1 MSVSDQTGLR
11 GILAPVASL
20 DRWLQ
25 IVFLA
30 LLATS
35 AVRYLE
41 RHGFGPDGVLVL
53 AGAALLAVAYS
64 VRPLLPTRAWWP
76 TAWVVTVTVL
86 WALLTLAAP
95 SFAWCAVPLGFAVL
109 QVLPFRGAVVVVV
122 LMTGLVTAA
131 ELRIADG
138 VDPTV
143 IVGPIGIAV
152 VTVLVYRAL
161 QRESAARQRLLDEL
175 TDAQDELLQAQH
187 RAGALAERERLSRE
201 IHDSVGQQLS
211 SINLLLQAA
220 EQDWSARPDA
230 ARRHVRT
237 AAATAREGLDEV
249 RRVVRDLAPASLE
262 GGSAEALPDALERL
276 VTDAAAT
283 GDGAALEF
291 HRHGDARVVPA
302 AVAGALLRS
311 ARGALANALEH
322 ARARRVVVSLTFQ
335 PDEVRLDVRD
345 DGVGFDLEGSGRRGA
360 PDRSAGERAVGERG
374 AGERGHGLRGLRER
388 AQELGGRAEIESALG
403 DGTTVSV
410 SFPLEGGTSE
420 RSAS

>member
-1 MSVSDQTGLR
+1 MSVSDRTGIR

-41 RHGFGPDGVLVL
+41 RHGLGADGVLVL

-64 VRPLLPTRAWWP
+64 VRPLLPTRSWWP

-122 LMTGLVTAA
+122 LMTALVTVA

-143 IVGPIGIAV
+143 IVGPVGIAV

-175 TDAQDELLQAQH
+175 TDAQDELLAAQH

-201 IHDSVGQQLS
+201 IHDSVGQRLA
-211 SINLLLQAA
+211 SITLLLAA
-220 EQDWSARPDA
+220 TEQDWQRRPDLA
-230 ARRHVRT
+230 HDHVEM
-237 AAATAREGLDEV
+237 AAATARDGLAEV
-249 RRVVRDLAPASLE
+249 RRVVHDLPPVELADD
-262 GGSAEALPDALERL
+262 GTGQALPVALRRL
-276 VTDAAAT
+276 VDETNGPA
-283 GDGAALEF
+283 GGPEVRL
-291 HRHGDARVVPA
+291 HVHGDAVRLPA
-302 AVAGALLRS
+302 DVAGALLRS
-311 ARGALANALEH
+311 ARGALANAVEH
-322 ARARRVVVSLTFQ
+322 AEARHVAVSLTYL
-335 PDEVRLDVRD
+335 PDEVRLDIRD
-345 DGVGFDLEGSGRRGA
+345 DGLGFDVEALGGETHKPGGDADRARGGRG
-360 PDRSAGERAVGERG
+360 
-374 AGERGHGLRGLRER
+374 RGLQGIRDR
-388 AQELGGRAEIESALG
+388 AAGLGGRASVESAPG

-410 SFPLEGGTSE
+410 ELPLE
-420 RSAS
+420 AS

>member
-1 MSVSDQTGLR
+1 MSVSDRTGVR

-41 RHGFGPDGVLVL
+41 RHGLGPDGVLVL
-53 AGAALLAVAYS
+53 AGAALLAVATS
-64 VRPLLPTRAWWP
+64 VRPLLPTRSWWP

-122 LMTGLVTAA
+122 LMTGLVTVA

-143 IVGPIGIAV
+143 IAGPIGIAV

-161 QRESAARQRLLDEL
+161 QREAAARQLLLDEL
-175 TDAQDELLQAQH
+175 TEAQDELLQAQH
-187 RAGALAERERLSRE
+187 RAGALAERGRLSRE

-220 EQDWSARPDA
+220 EQDWSSRPEA
-230 ARRHVRT
+230 ARDHVRT

-249 RRVVRDLAPASLE
+249 RRVVRDLAPVALE
-262 GGSAEALPDALERL
+262 TGSADALPEALERL
-276 VTDAAAT
+276 VADASAT

-291 HRHGDARVVPA
+291 HRHGDTHDVPA
-302 AVAGALLRS
+302 DVAGALLRS
-311 ARGALANALEH
+311 ARGAVANALEH
-322 ARARRVVVSLTFQ
+322 GRARRIVVSLTYQ

-345 DGVGFDLEGSGRRGA
+345 DGVGFDLAGAGRRGT
-360 PDRSAGERAVGERG
+360 SERGIGERG
-374 AGERGHGLRGLRER
+374 AADRGHGLRGLRDR
-388 AQELGGRAEIESALG
+388 ARELGGRAEVESSPG
-403 DGTTVSV
+403 EGTTVSV
-410 SFPLEGGTSE
+410 SFPLDGAGE
-420 RSAS
+420 RGAS

>member
-1 MSVSDQTGLR
+1 MSVSDRTGIR

-41 RHGFGPDGVLVL
+41 RHGLGPDGVLVL
-53 AGAALLAVAYS
+53 AGAALLAIAYS
-64 VRPLLPTRAWWP
+64 VRPLLPTRSWWP

-122 LMTGLVTAA
+122 LMTALVTVA

-143 IVGPIGIAV
+143 IVGPVGIAV

-175 TDAQDELLQAQH
+175 TDAQDELLAAQH

-201 IHDSVGQQLS
+201 IHDSVGQRLA
-211 SINLLLQAA
+211 SITLLLAA
-220 EQDWSARPDA
+220 TEQDWQRRPDL
-230 ARRHVRT
+230 ARDHVEM
-237 AAATAREGLDEV
+237 AAATARDGLAEV
-249 RRVVRDLAPASLE
+249 RRVVHDLPPVELADD
-262 GGSAEALPDALERL
+262 GTGQALPAALRRL
-276 VTDAAAT
+276 VDETNGPA
-283 GDGAALEF
+283 GGPEVRL
-291 HRHGDARVVPA
+291 HVHGDAVPLPA
-302 AVAGALLRS
+302 DVAGALLRS
-311 ARGALANALEH
+311 ARGALANAVEH
-322 ARARRVVVSLTFQ
+322 AAARHVAVSLTYL

-345 DGVGFDLEGSGRRGA
+345 DGLGFDAERLGDETHKPGGDADRGSGGRG
-360 PDRSAGERAVGERG
+360 
-374 AGERGHGLRGLRER
+374 RGLQGIRDR
-388 AQELGGRAEIESALG
+388 AAGLGGRASVESAPG

-410 SFPLEGGTSE
+410 ELPLE
-420 RSAS
+420 AP